1 MRTYTP
7 MRAGRCVVRLEVLS
21 AGTSHVEDRSED
33 VGRGA
38 SISVDTEDEDGFVL
52 QAIRTEAFFH

>member
-1 MRTYTP
+1 M
-7 MRAGRCVVRLEVLS
+7 VRLEVLS

>member
-1 MRTYTP
+1 M
-7 MRAGRCVVRLEVLS
+7 VRLEVLS

-38 SISVDTEDEDGFVL
+38 SISVDTEDEDDPDELYDANPPTLKSLGK
-52 QAIRTEAFFH
+52 RRG